1 MDALQILESPDYI
14 NANPATKRAI
24 FDKHI
29 ASTPDYANANE
40 ATQGAIRQRFGL
52 TEEKRSIELAAVP
65 VHALVNAPASA
76 AKFAGDIYAA
86 VTSPVQTI
94 TGLADLAAGALRAG
108 AKQVLPEAAFNFLDQ
123 IDNPE
128 TTRRISETASAAG
141 GMLADRYGSYERIKR
156 TVATDPVGALGDLS
170 TLATGGALA
179 TARVA
184 PGVSGAL
191 ARTAASTDPLMLTA
205 RGAVGG
211 VNALRQ
217 AAANVPS
224 PIPMVN
230 SMLAPYV
237 DPGAVASASIVRAVE
252 DPAAAAQALRATQ
265 NAFVTPGAPQLSAS
279 ERMLEAGAPSLGLA
293 ALEQNLA
300 KASPEAAQ
308 LALSREQ
315 QRVAAIQGQLA
326 RVDEQLRTQ
335 AGALAPAQAVE
346 LRQVRDSLMRQLA
359 DERQTL
365 ANTAQVVG
373 QPLPEVSQAR
383 VGGAIQERGAKTEAA
398 FAKETI
404 RPAYKA
410 AFAED
415 APRPG
420 IDIASPLDRAKQITG
435 DISAIVDPTSVSPA
449 VRNLMKLSPEGGG
462 SRLVSLEDF
471 QSIRS
476 ALGKQARMV
485 AGTDRARAAAL
496 RSVIDEMDAALE
508 ASKIPEKAKTLFA
521 EAQRLVL
528 EEQLPRFRTGETGRM
543 LSTTRFNMPGTLPSQ
558 QVASFLKNEEAAA
571 QFVRTFQGDQPALQ
585 SMQQGVLD
593 LYRRDIVDP
602 TTRAVDPARAA
613 DFEVKYARQL
623 DTLEAA
629 GLNVRETMQ
638 MVQRDAA
645 AVQQAFQTLTTEA
658 KKFGKT
664 KTADAVVD
672 LALKSPMDMRFVRD
686 RLSPTARQALTDE
699 LVLRATSALERGDAK
714 AAVSYLTDNAK
725 SLKVGLGKEGAKTYD
740 ELLNLA
746 RLQDEF
752 LKVSAQAPKTDLVTP
767 VKLAQAYT
775 PQQLTDLQVVVND
788 IKRMRQVG
796 EMGSSPGATAKT
808 AATEAAVE
816 AGAAPSRIPGWFSP
830 TITAIRSAGR
840 NILERMDRRATAAM
854 IDLAIRDPDKL
865 IPLLEEAAAKKQTVA
880 KREPPRP
887 LTIPGERFLRSAP
900 VATAGAL
907 QQNQMNREENQNAM
921 AR

>member
-1 MDALQILESPDYI
+1 MDYDALAKEFGGVISSKGGVDYD
-14 NANPATKRAI
+14 ALAK
-24 FDKHI
+24 
-29 ASTPDYANANE
+29 E
-40 ATQGAIRQRFGL
+40 FGG
-52 TEEKRSIELAAVP
+52 EISIPLADVPEQAVRNLP
-65 VHALVNAPASA
+65 SSA

-86 VTSPVQTI
+86 VTSPVQTV

-128 TTRRISETASAAG
+128 TTQRISQTASAAG

-184 PGVSGAL
+184 PGVSNVL
-191 ARTAASTDPLMLTA
+191 ARTAASTDPLMLAAQGT
-205 RGAVGG
+205 VGG

-326 RVDEQLRTQ
+326 RVDEQLRAQ
-335 AGALAPAQAVE
+335 AGALAPAEAVE

-365 ANTAQVVG
+365 ANTAQVVA

-383 VGGAIQERGAKTEAA
+383 VGGEIRARGAQTAETFKEKVVEPAFEAA
-398 FAKETI
+398 F
-404 RPAYKA
+404 KA
-410 AFAED
+410 D
-415 APRPG
+415 APTPSIDLSRPLASAERLIG
-420 IDIASPLDRAKQITG
+420 DLGAVIDPNA
-435 DISAIVDPTSVSPA
+435 VSPG
-449 VRNLMKLSPEGGG
+449 VRNLLKIEPYEPSLGVAPV
-462 SRLVSLEDF
+462 VSLEDF

-476 ALGKQARMV
+476 ALNAQLRTAERTDPQRAGAIKNVLGQMNEALKTSGVPAEARKLYS
-485 AGTDRARAAAL
+485 DAL
-496 RSVIDEMDAALE
+496 RVV
-508 ASKIPEKAKTLFA
+508 
-521 EAQRLVL
+521 R
-528 EEQLPRFRTGETGRM
+528 EEQVPRFRTGETGRM

-613 DFEVKYARQL
+613 DFEAKYARQL

-699 LVLRATSALERGDAK
+699 LVSRATSALERGDAK
-714 AAVSYLTDNAK
+714 AAMSYLTDNAK

-808 AATEAAVE
+808 AATEAAVK

-907 QQNQMNREENQNAM
+907 QQNQMNREENRNAM